1 MENDT
6 VFSFQIVIA
15 TMSARLLLGL
25 TGFINI
31 SQEQLKAEKKINK
44 SF

>member
-1 MENDT
+1 MEYDT
-6 VFSFQIVIA
+6 VSSFQIVVAIM
-15 TMSARLLLGL
+15 TARLLLGL

-31 SQEQLKAEKKINK
+31 LQEQLKAEKKINK